1 MKNPAMRRYTIS
13 VSLLMAAYVLAL
25 VGVNIFFENSAPT
38 GLSAYAAAVLPALPI
53 VGVFFVIGRLLV
65 ELKDEY
71 VRMLMVRQTLIAT
84 AFMLSVATVWGF
96 VQDFGLLPHVPAY
109 WAAVIWFSGLG
120 VGGCANWIIESRGG
134 REA

>member
-1 MKNPAMRRYTIS
+1 VKNPAIRRYTIS
-13 VSLLMAAYVLAL
+13 VALLMSAYVLAL
-25 VGVNIFFENSAPT
+25 IGVNIFFENSAPT

-84 AFMLSVATVWGF
+84 AFMLSVATIWGF
-96 VQDFGLLPHVPAY
+96 IQDFGLLPHVPAY
-109 WAAVIWFSGLG
+109 WAAVIWFGGLG
-120 VGGCANWIIESRGG
+120 VGGCVNAVLESRGG
-134 REA
+134 RQA